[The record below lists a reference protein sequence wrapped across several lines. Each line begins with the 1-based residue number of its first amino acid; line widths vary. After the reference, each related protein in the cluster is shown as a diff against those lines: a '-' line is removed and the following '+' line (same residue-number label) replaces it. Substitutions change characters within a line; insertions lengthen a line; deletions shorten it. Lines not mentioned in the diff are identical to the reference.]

1 MASRAEVSIK
11 DRWFS
16 SAVLSVSHPGDT
28 AFPSDNVVIAVT
40 RKRTGKL
47 FGVLRGHGSQMPQ
60 IALVTHE
67 HDDNVLVGMVAQ
79 FLQPSV
85 HVLKRHALADIVDE
99 EGADSTAVVGR
110 GDCAITFLA
119 SSIPNLCLDCL
130 GVDLNGSGGKLDAD
144 GGLGVEVELVTGES
158 TEKVGLSDARV
169 SDEDHW

>member
-1 MASRAEVSIK
+1 MVFLCGS
-11 DRWFS
+11 
-16 SAVLSVSHPGDT
+16 LSVFGLRYG
-28 AFPSDNVVIAVT
+28 FPEQQCRHCCNGCAT
-40 RKRTGKL
+40 TRTGKL
-47 FGVLRGHGSQMPQ
+47 LGVLCGHGSQMPQ
-60 IALVTHE
+60 IALVTHK
-67 HDDNVLVGMVAQ
+67 HDDDVLVGMVAQ

-110 GDCAITFLA
+110 GDGAITFLA

-130 GVDLNGSGGKLDAD
+130 GVDLDGSGGKLYAD

-158 TEKVGLSDARV
+158 TEKVGLSNARI

>member
-1 MASRAEVSIK
+1 MVFLCGSLCQ
-11 DRWFS
+11 S
-16 SAVLSVSHPGDT
+16 SWRYS
-28 AFPSDNVVIAVT
+28 FPKQPRRHGCDAQ
-40 RKRTGKL
+40 RTGEL
-47 FGVLRGHGSQMPQ
+47 LGVFRGHGSEMPQ

-110 GDCAITFLA
+110 GDGAITFLA